1 MADAAGA
8 AAVAGAVG
16 EDAGAWLAAKVA
28 RHAMHAASC
37 TKERMIPES
46 PAPKRVFVKTP
57 ATVGTSTR
65 TKLLWAAA
73 VLFIIIGVFIAGEHG
88 FQNRV
93 GRELEK
99 AAPVARKV
107 IPPSAKKVLRE
118 GRELL
123 PIYGDTGPW
132 LARKAGS
139 VIYFGA
145 VGVFVLALWRRKT
158 LSPWQIL
165 AVTVLSGMAMS
176 VLVEAF
182 EYPEELSD
190 ELFDVACGALGGIIS
205 GLLAWWWR
213 RRH

>member
-1 MADAAGA
+1 MADAAGEA
-8 AAVAGAVG
+8 APVCAVG
-16 EDAGAWLAAKVA
+16 EDAGAWLAATIA
-28 RHAMHAASC
+28 RHAATSI
-37 TKERMIPES
+37 KERMILKS
-46 PAPKRVFVKTP
+46 PAPKRVFVKAP
-57 ATVGTSTR
+57 NTVGTSTR
-65 TKLLWAAA
+65 TKWLWAAA

-107 IPPSAKKVLRE
+107 IPPPAKKVLRE

-132 LARKAGS
+132 IARKAGS
-139 VIYFGA
+139 VVYFGA
-145 VGVFVLALWRRKT
+145 VGLFVLAFWRRKA
-158 LSPWQIL
+158 LSLWQTL

-176 VLVEAF
+176 TLVEIF
-182 EYPEELSD
+182 EYPEELYD